1 MSQPPPNIRRTSSR
15 VYDIHN
21 PDDLN
26 ELARK
31 LSRRRSRRSTGASQH
46 PYTPGLGETQYGF
59 PQSTQQGAY
68 VSEPGQYGDASNVAL
83 ATPLG
88 VPRLK
93 SYDQSREGDEY
104 AGGEELA
111 PSTSRRSRASQR
123 PREES
128 VREDDEEAS
137 GSDDDD
143 DMETEDLLAQ
153 IFGASGTEDQAHVK
167 ENLGIYWEDLTVF
180 GKGAGEIY
188 FKTLGSLLDPL
199 LHPGRVFSKKAK
211 EARSGR
217 RTLIDNFAGVVKP
230 GEMCLV
236 LGRPGSG
243 GLRRWVRGFEEIDG
257 EVKFG
262 DISMEKMKKHY
273 RGEVAFNAEE
283 DVHMPT
289 LSVEQTLRFAVSC
302 RAPRANQRH
311 ESQSR
316 QQFVDNFMDVLGK
329 VFGLERVFGTR
340 VGNAQLRGVSGGEK
354 KRVSI
359 SEVLASRSLVTMW
372 DSATRGLDS
381 SSAVQ
386 YVKAL
391 RALTNLT
398 KGSTLVTLYQA
409 SDSLWDL
416 FDKVLLID
424 AGKLVYFGPT
434 EDAIKYFEETVG
446 FERQPRQTATDYLNS
461 CTDPVARKP
470 KEGFEGKVPTS
481 PEEMAKRWQ
490 ESDDKK
496 RADEELK
503 DYKQY
508 VIDHPRGKALQE
520 STEHERE
527 KDKRS
532 AGSNYTISLWRQIT
546 LLTRRQTQLIL
557 RDRPA
562 LAAKYGGA
570 VFQALIAGS
579 AFYNQ
584 QYTTNS
590 AFTFGGA
597 AFLSIL
603 FMSLQGL
610 AELTNQ
616 YQLRPI
622 LVRHQGF
629 PFYRMS
635 AFALSQVLID
645 APVIAGPSLVFS
657 IILYFL
663 VNLKREPGQFFIFW
677 LFLWLVSMTT
687 YALFRCLAAIT
698 PSLDVATRFS
708 GLLIQAIVVYAG
720 YTLAFP
726 NMRYYFRWL
735 PWINPAYYGFEAIVA
750 NQFHHTNLQCAEG
763 SYVPFGPTYTD
774 PAYGSCTLAGSQPGQ
789 QFVDGDAYIKAQ
801 FSYSYGHVWRNM
813 GALFGFLILF
823 VVINMVG
830 LELALQPGKDRAS
843 IVEYKRTKNAA
854 INTKGDKE
862 DTREQGHQNSNEG
875 ERHDSSASSDATV
888 RPEEDI
894 QPHKSIF
901 TFENVNYTVPVKGG
915 SRQLLTNCRGMV
927 KPGRMVALMGASGAG
942 KTTLLSALCQRL
954 GTAEGD
960 FQLDG
965 QPLPPAFQR
974 MVGFAE
980 QADVHDEWSTV
991 REAFRF
997 SAILRQ
1003 PKTVSREDKHKYVE
1017 TVIDL
1022 LELRDYAE
1030 ARIGSGLSIEIQKRV
1045 TIGVELSAKPS
1056 LLFFLDEPTSG
1067 LDGQGAWNLCRFL
1080 RKLVSNDQAILA
1092 TIHQPSSEL
1101 LFQFDDLLLLA
1112 RGGKTVYNG
1121 PIGKQGETM
1130 IKYFESNGAK
1140 KIEEGANPSEWAI
1153 DIIGRPGNK
1162 DWPKIW
1168 EESEEN
1174 KKLAEDIHKVQQ
1186 ERKSKPV
1193 AEDVDRTSK
1202 YAASYWT
1209 QTQQLFKRTFTG
1221 YWRDVGYISGKIF
1234 LHIFTSLFNGLTFL
1248 KLGNAIIDTQ
1258 STLFSIFIFLT
1269 TAPPLIQQLQPQ
1281 FLRLRGLYE
1290 AREGAAKI
1298 YSWVPLVASA
1308 VFVEWPISVLA
1319 GWIYFA
1325 IWWNLVGFPGGGR
1338 AGYGFLLVTLFEL
1351 YLPTFGQML
1360 AAIAPNAF
1368 VASLLVPIFFT
1379 FVILFSGVLVPPA
1392 ALPYFW
1398 RSWMLHLTPFRYLL
1412 SSLLNVTLHDQP
1424 IQCTNKEYVT
1434 FDPPPGQT
1442 CAAYMQ
1448 AFFSSGNPGYLESVT
1463 ESATANCRYC
1473 QYSNA
1478 DQYLAT
1484 LEVYWYNLA
1493 RDIGVFVCY
1502 IVFLLTWLV
1511 RFRSNPFKSLV
1522 GKKSRKNSTP
1532 STEAQSGKEQGN
1544 GQEKAQGY
1552 SAAPAPAAATA

>member
-1 MSQPPPNIRRTSSR
+1 MSQPRPDPIRRTSSR
-15 VYDIHN
+15 VYDISN
-21 PDDLN
+21 PGDLN
-26 ELARK
+26 QLARK
-31 LSRRRSRRSTGASQH
+31 LSRRRSRRSTVGSH
-46 PYTPGLGETQYGF
+46 STPYTPSEDQSHYGF
-59 PQSTQQGAY
+59 QRPQQGDTY
-68 VSEPGQYGDASNVAL
+68 VTEPEEYWRDENEVAL

-88 VPRLK
+88 VPRQQ
-93 SYDQSREGDEY
+93 SFNETDQ
-104 AGGEELA
+104 AGYSGEELA
-111 PSTSRRSRASQR
+111 QTTSRRSKASQK
-123 PREES
+123 PREDS
-128 VREDDEEAS
+128 VTEETEEGEGDE
-137 GSDDDD
+137 SDDDD
-143 DMETEDLLAQ
+143 GDLETQDLLAQ

-167 ENLGIYWEDLTVF
+167 QSLGIYWTNLTVW
-180 GKGAGEIY
+180 GKGAGETY
-188 FKTLGSLLDPL
+188 FKTLGSLFDPL
-199 LHPGRVFSKKAK
+199 LHPGRVFSKGAK

-217 RTLIDNFAGVVKP
+217 RTLIDDFSGVVKP

-243 GLRRWVRGFEEIDG
+243 CTTLLKVLAGYDAGFEEIDG
-257 EVKFG
+257 VVKFG
-262 DISMEKMKKHY
+262 DISMETMKKRY

-311 ESQSR
+311 ENQSR
-316 QQFVDNFMDVLGK
+316 GQFIDSFMNVLGK

-359 SEVLASRSLVTMW
+359 SEVLASRALVTMW

-446 FERQPRQTATDYLNS
+446 FQRQPRQTATDYLNS

-470 KEGFEGKVPTS
+470 NKGFEGKVPSS
-481 PEEMAKRWQ
+481 PEEMAKRWN
-490 ESDDKK
+490 ESEDKK
-496 RADEELK
+496 RVDKELEE
-503 DYKQY
+503 YKNWLGSN
-508 VIDHPRGKALQE
+508 PRHKALE
-520 STEHERE
+520 KSTDHERDG
-527 KDKRS
+527 KKRS
-532 AGSNYTISLWRQIT
+532 AGSNYTISLWRQIA

-584 QYTTNS
+584 PYTTQS

-629 PFYRMS
+629 SFYRMS
-635 AFALSQVLID
+635 AFALAQVLID
-645 APVIAGPSLVFS
+645 APVIAGSSLVFS
-657 IILYFL
+657 VILYFL
-663 VNLKREPGQFFIFW
+663 VNLKRTAGQFFIFW

-726 NMRYYFRWL
+726 NMRYYMRWI
-735 PWINPAYYGFEAIVA
+735 PWINPTFESIVA
-750 NQFHHTNLQCAEG
+750 NQFHHTQLQCAQG

-774 PAYGSCTLAGSQPGQ
+774 PTYGSCTLAGSQPGQ
-789 QFVDGDAYIKAQ
+789 QYVDGDAYIAAQ
-801 FSYSYGHVWRNM
+801 FSYSFGHVWRNF
-813 GALFGFLILF
+813 GAVVGFLILF
-823 VVINMVG
+823 IIVNMIG
-830 LELALQPGKDRAS
+830 LELALRPGKEGAS
-843 IVEYKRTKNAA
+843 IVEYKRTKKTAT
-854 INTKGDKE
+854 NTKGDKE
-862 DTREQGHQNSNEG
+862 DTHEQGHHNGQEG
-875 ERHDSSASSDATV
+875 QRHDSGSSEGTM
-888 RPEEDI
+888 RPEDDI
-894 QPHKSIF
+894 QPHRSIF

-915 SRQLLTNCRGMV
+915 TRQLLTNCKGIV

-954 GTAEGD
+954 GSAEGD
-960 FQLDG
+960 YQLDG

-980 QADVHDEWSTV
+980 QADVHDQWSTV

-1003 PKTVSREDKHKYVE
+1003 PRNVSREDKYRYVE
-1017 TVIDL
+1017 TVIGL
-1022 LELRDYAE
+1022 LELQDYAE

-1080 RKLVSNDQAILA
+1080 RKLVSSDQAILA

-1101 LFQFDDLLLLA
+1101 LFQFDDLLLLT

-1121 PIGKQGETM
+1121 PIGKDGETM

-1140 KIEEGANPSEWAI
+1140 KIEKGANPSEWAI
-1153 DIIGRPGNK
+1153 DIIGKTGDK

-1174 KKLAEDIHKVQQ
+1174 KKLGEEIKKVTQ
-1186 ERKSKPV
+1186 ERKSKSV
-1193 AEDVDRTSK
+1193 AEDVDRTST

-1209 QTQQLFKRTFTG
+1209 QTVQLFKRTFTG
-1221 YWRDVGYISGKIF
+1221 YYRDVPYIMGKLF
-1234 LHIFTSLFNGLTFL
+1234 LHIFTALFNGLTFL
-1248 KLGNAIIDTQ
+1248 QLGNAVIDTQ
-1258 STLFSIFIFLT
+1258 NTLFSIFIFLT

-1290 AREGAAKI
+1290 AREGASKI
-1298 YSWVPLVASA
+1298 YSWVPLIASGIA
-1308 VFVEWPISVLA
+1308 VEWPISLLA

-1338 AGYGFLLVTLFEL
+1338 AAYGLLCVSLFEL
-1351 YLPTFGQML
+1351 YLPTF
-1360 AAIAPNAF
+1360 
-1368 VASLLVPIFFT
+1368 VS
-1379 FVILFSGVLVPPA
+1379 
-1392 ALPYFW
+1392 
-1398 RSWMLHLTPFRYLL
+1398 
-1412 SSLLNVTLHDQP
+1412 
-1424 IQCTNKEYVT
+1424 
-1434 FDPPPGQT
+1434 
-1442 CAAYMQ
+1442 
-1448 AFFSSGNPGYLESVT
+1448 
-1463 ESATANCRYC
+1463 
-1473 QYSNA
+1473 
-1478 DQYLAT
+1478 
-1484 LEVYWYNLA
+1484 
-1493 RDIGVFVCY
+1493 
-1502 IVFLLTWLV
+1502 
-1511 RFRSNPFKSLV
+1511 
-1522 GKKSRKNSTP
+1522 
-1532 STEAQSGKEQGN
+1532 
-1544 GQEKAQGY
+1544 
-1552 SAAPAPAAATA
+1552 